1 MISINALTVAFGAD
15 VLFDNIGF
23 NLDDGEK
30 VGLAGK
36 NGAGK
41 STLLKII
48 CGQMAST
55 SGSVDKPKD
64 VTCGYLP
71 QIMSH
76 NKGKT
81 VLEEVMTAFQVRFDL
96 ERELT
101 EATEQLATRTDYESD
116 AYAKLIEKVNALSD
130 RLSVEEAEPP
140 QVSAGKVLRGLGFR
154 DEDFDKN
161 TETFSQGW
169 NMRMEL
175 AKILLARPDVML
187 LDEPTNHLDIESI
200 EWLERFLKNYKGAV
214 VLVSHDK
221 RFLDNI
227 TTRTLEIS
235 LGKLYDYKVPYSKYL
250 VLRQERLQQQ
260 LAAYQNQQRMIE
272 KTEEF
277 IERFRYKAT
286 KANQVQSR
294 IKALDRLDRIEVDE
308 TDLSAI
314 SFKFPPAQRCGD
326 IVYKA
331 VDLTAGY
338 PGKTV
343 FTGADIEIKRG
354 EKVAFVGRNGEGK
367 TTQLRIIEGEL
378 QPVAGESRVGHNVNF
393 GYYAQNQEDILDKTD
408 TVYGTL
414 DRIAVGDIRTKL
426 RDLLAQFLFKGD
438 DIDKRVSV
446 LSGGERARL
455 GMAKLMLGTFNCL
468 LLDEPTNH
476 MDIRSKEMLKK
487 ALKAYDGTLIVVSHD
502 RDFLDGLVDR
512 LFVFR
517 DGKVKEFPG
526 DVNDFLKALDMSSL
540 SELDRKAPVTSAE
553 PEAASAQKEA
563 KSASEGGQKSYLA
576 MKNENREQKKI
587 QNRIAFLEAESDKIS
602 ARMKKIEAVL
612 SAPGEGDDIMELTRE
627 YLELKRDLD
636 TKTQEWERLVESV

>member
-1 MISINALTVAFGAD
+1 MISINALNVTFGAD
-15 VLFDNIGF
+15 VLFDGIGF

-48 CGQMAST
+48 CGQMVPT
-55 SGSVDKPKD
+55 SGSVDKPRD
-64 VTCGYLP
+64 VRCGYLP

-76 NKGKT
+76 NKGRT
-81 VLEEVMTAFQVRFDL
+81 VMEEVMTAFQERFDL
-96 ERELT
+96 EHELNL
-101 EATEQLATRTDYESD
+101 ATQQLASRTDYESD
-116 AYAKLIEKVNALSD
+116 AYAKLIERVNALSD
-130 RLSVEEAEPP
+130 RLSVEETEPP

-154 DEDFDKN
+154 DEDFTKK

-175 AKILLARPDVML
+175 AKILLSRPDVML

-227 TTRTLEIS
+227 TTRTLELS

-250 VLRQERLQQQ
+250 ELRQERLQQQ
-260 LAAYQNQQRMIE
+260 IAAYQNQQRMIE

-308 TDLSAI
+308 TDLSSV

-331 VDLTAGY
+331 SGLTAGY

-343 FTGADIEIKRG
+343 FTNADIEIKRG

-378 QPVAGESRVGHNVNF
+378 QPVAGESRTGHNVCF
-393 GYYAQNQEDILDKTD
+393 GYYAQNQEDILDKND
-408 TVYGTL
+408 TVFGTL
-414 DRIAVGDIRTKL
+414 DRIAVGDIRTRL
-426 RDLLAQFLFKGD
+426 RDLLAQFLFRGD
-438 DIDKRVSV
+438 DIDKKVSV

-540 SELDRKAPVTSAE
+540 SELDRKVP
-553 PEAASAQKEA
+553 AASAQKTKKTA
-563 KSASEGGQKSYLA
+563 TEGGQKSYQA
-576 MKNENREQKKI
+576 MKSENREQKKI
-587 QNRIAFLEAESDKIS
+587 QNRIAFLEQESDKIS

-636 TKTQEWERLVESV
+636 AKTQEWERLVESV

>member
-1 MISINALTVAFGAD
+1 MISINALNVTFGAD
-15 VLFDNIGF
+15 VLFDGIGF

-48 CGQMAST
+48 CGQMVPT
-55 SGSVDKPKD
+55 SGSVDKPRD
-64 VTCGYLP
+64 VRCGYLP

-76 NKGKT
+76 NKGRT
-81 VLEEVMTAFQVRFDL
+81 VMEEVMTAFQERFDL
-96 ERELT
+96 EHELNL
-101 EATEQLATRTDYESD
+101 ATQQLASRTDYESD
-116 AYAKLIEKVNALSD
+116 AYAKLIERVNALSD
-130 RLSVEEAEPP
+130 RLSVEETEPP
-140 QVSAGKVLRGLGFR
+140 QVCAGKVLRGLGFR
-154 DEDFDKN
+154 DEDFTKK

-175 AKILLARPDVML
+175 AKILLSRPDVML

-227 TTRTLEIS
+227 TTRTLELS

-250 VLRQERLQQQ
+250 DLRQERLQQQ
-260 LAAYQNQQRMIE
+260 IAAYQNQQRMIE

-308 TDLSAI
+308 TDLSSV

-331 VDLTAGY
+331 SGLTAGY

-343 FTGADIEIKRG
+343 FTNADIEIKRG

-378 QPVAGESRVGHNVNF
+378 QPVAGESRTGHNVCF
-393 GYYAQNQEDILDKTD
+393 GYYAQNQEDILDKND
-408 TVYGTL
+408 TVFGTL
-414 DRIAVGDIRTKL
+414 DRIAVGDIRTRL
-426 RDLLAQFLFKGD
+426 RDLLAQFLFRGD
-438 DIDKRVSV
+438 DIDKKVSV

-540 SELDRKAPVTSAE
+540 SELDRKVP
-553 PEAASAQKEA
+553 AASAQKTKNTA
-563 KSASEGGQKSYLA
+563 TEGGQKSYQA
-576 MKNENREQKKI
+576 MKSENREQKKI
-587 QNRIAFLEAESDKIS
+587 QNRIAFLEQESDKIS

-636 TKTQEWERLVESV
+636 AKTQEWERLVESV

>member
-1 MISINALTVAFGAD
+1 MISINALNVTFGAD
-15 VLFDNIGF
+15 VLFDGIGF

-48 CGQMAST
+48 CGQMVPT
-55 SGSVDKPKD
+55 SGSVDKPRD
-64 VTCGYLP
+64 VRCGYLP

-76 NKGKT
+76 NKGRT
-81 VLEEVMTAFQVRFDL
+81 VMEEVMTAFQERFDL
-96 ERELT
+96 EHELNL
-101 EATEQLATRTDYESD
+101 ATQQLASRTDYESD
-116 AYAKLIEKVNALSD
+116 AYAKLIERVNALSD
-130 RLSVEEAEPP
+130 RLSVEETEPP

-154 DEDFDKN
+154 DEDFTKK

-175 AKILLARPDVML
+175 AKILLSRPDVML

-200 EWLERFLKNYKGAV
+200 EWLGRFLKNYKGAV

-227 TTRTLEIS
+227 TTRTLELS

-250 VLRQERLQQQ
+250 ELRQERLQQQ
-260 LAAYQNQQRMIE
+260 IAAYQNQQRMIE

-294 IKALDRLDRIEVDE
+294 IKALDRLERIEVDE
-308 TDLSAI
+308 TDLSSV

-331 VDLTAGY
+331 SGLTAGY

-343 FTGADIEIKRG
+343 FTNADIEIKRG

-378 QPVAGESRVGHNVNF
+378 QPVAGESRTGHNVCF
-393 GYYAQNQEDILDKTD
+393 GYYAQNQEDILDKND
-408 TVYGTL
+408 TVFGTL
-414 DRIAVGDIRTKL
+414 DRIAVGDIRTRL
-426 RDLLAQFLFKGD
+426 RDLLAQFLFRGD
-438 DIDKRVSV
+438 DIDKKVSV

-540 SELDRKAPVTSAE
+540 SELDRKVP
-553 PEAASAQKEA
+553 AASAQKTKNTA
-563 KSASEGGQKSYLA
+563 TEGGQKSYQA
-576 MKNENREQKKI
+576 MKSENREQKKI
-587 QNRIAFLEAESDKIS
+587 QNRIAFLEQESDKIS
-602 ARMKKIEAVL
+602 VRMKKIEAVL

-636 TKTQEWERLVESV
+636 AKTQEWERLVESV

>member
-1 MISINALTVAFGAD
+1 MISINALNVTFGAD
-15 VLFDNIGF
+15 VLFDGIGF

-48 CGQMAST
+48 CGQMVPT
-55 SGSVDKPKD
+55 SGSVDKPRD
-64 VTCGYLP
+64 VRCGYLP

-76 NKGKT
+76 NKGRT
-81 VLEEVMTAFQVRFDL
+81 VMEEVMTAFQERFDL
-96 ERELT
+96 EHELNL
-101 EATEQLATRTDYESD
+101 ATQQLASRTDYESD
-116 AYAKLIEKVNALSD
+116 AYAKLIERVNALSD
-130 RLSVEEAEPP
+130 RLSVEETEPP

-154 DEDFDKN
+154 DEDFTKK

-175 AKILLARPDVML
+175 AKILLSRPDVML

-227 TTRTLEIS
+227 TTRTLELS

-250 VLRQERLQQQ
+250 ELRQERLQQQ
-260 LAAYQNQQRMIE
+260 IAAYQNQQRMIE

-308 TDLSAI
+308 TDLSSV

-331 VDLTAGY
+331 SGLTAGY

-343 FTGADIEIKRG
+343 FTNADIEIKRG

-378 QPVAGESRVGHNVNF
+378 QPVAGESRTGHNVCF
-393 GYYAQNQEDILDKTD
+393 GYYAQNQEDILDKND
-408 TVYGTL
+408 TVFGTL
-414 DRIAVGDIRTKL
+414 DRIAVGDIRTRL
-426 RDLLAQFLFKGD
+426 RDLLAQFLFRGD
-438 DIDKRVSV
+438 DIDKKVSV

-540 SELDRKAPVTSAE
+540 SELDRKVP
-553 PEAASAQKEA
+553 AASAQKTKNTA
-563 KSASEGGQKSYLA
+563 TEGGQKSYQA
-576 MKNENREQKKI
+576 MKSENREQKKI
-587 QNRIAFLEAESDKIS
+587 QNRIAFLEQESDKIS

-636 TKTQEWERLVESV
+636 AKTQEWERLVESV

>member
-1 MISINALTVAFGAD
+1 MISINALNVTFGAD
-15 VLFDNIGF
+15 VLFDGIGF

-48 CGQMAST
+48 CGQMVPT
-55 SGSVDKPKD
+55 SGSVDKPRD
-64 VTCGYLP
+64 VRCGYLP

-76 NKGKT
+76 NKGRT
-81 VLEEVMTAFQVRFDL
+81 VMEEVMTAFQERFDL
-96 ERELT
+96 EHELNL
-101 EATEQLATRTDYESD
+101 ATQQLASRTDYESD
-116 AYAKLIEKVNALSD
+116 AYAKLIERVNALSD
-130 RLSVEEAEPP
+130 RLSVEETEPP
-140 QVSAGKVLRGLGFR
+140 QVCAGKVLRGLGFR
-154 DEDFDKN
+154 DEDFTKK

-175 AKILLARPDVML
+175 AKILLSRPDVML

-227 TTRTLEIS
+227 TTRTLELS

-250 VLRQERLQQQ
+250 ELRQERLQQQ
-260 LAAYQNQQRMIE
+260 IAAYQNQQRMIE

-294 IKALDRLDRIEVDE
+294 IKALDRLERIEVDE
-308 TDLSAI
+308 TDLSSV

-331 VDLTAGY
+331 SGLTAGY

-343 FTGADIEIKRG
+343 FTNADIEIKRG

-378 QPVAGESRVGHNVNF
+378 QPVAGESRTGHNVCF
-393 GYYAQNQEDILDKTD
+393 GYYAQNQEDILDKND
-408 TVYGTL
+408 TVFGTL
-414 DRIAVGDIRTKL
+414 DRIAVGDIRTRL
-426 RDLLAQFLFKGD
+426 RDLLAQFLFRGD
-438 DIDKRVSV
+438 DIDKKVSV

-540 SELDRKAPVTSAE
+540 SELDRKVP
-553 PEAASAQKEA
+553 AASAQKTKNTA
-563 KSASEGGQKSYLA
+563 TEGGQKSYQA
-576 MKNENREQKKI
+576 MKSENREQKKI
-587 QNRIAFLEAESDKIS
+587 QNRIAFLEQESDKIS
-602 ARMKKIEAVL
+602 VRMKKIEAVL

-636 TKTQEWERLVESV
+636 AKTQEWERLVESV

>member
-1 MISINALTVAFGAD
+1 MISINALNVTFGAD
-15 VLFDNIGF
+15 VLFDGIGF
-23 NLDDGEK
+23 NLDEGEK

-48 CGQMAST
+48 CGQMVPT
-55 SGSVDKPKD
+55 SGSVDKPRD
-64 VTCGYLP
+64 VRCGYLP

-76 NKGKT
+76 NKGRT
-81 VLEEVMTAFQVRFDL
+81 VMEEVMTAFQERFDL
-96 ERELT
+96 EHELN
-101 EATEQLATRTDYESD
+101 LATQQLTSRTDYESD
-116 AYAKLIEKVNALSD
+116 AYAKLIERVNALSD
-130 RLSVEEAEPP
+130 RLSVEETEPP

-154 DEDFDKN
+154 DEDFTKK

-175 AKILLARPDVML
+175 AKILLSRPDVML

-227 TTRTLEIS
+227 TTRTLELS

-250 VLRQERLQQQ
+250 ELRQERLQQQ
-260 LAAYQNQQRMIE
+260 IAAYQNQQRMIE

-308 TDLSAI
+308 TDLSSV

-331 VDLTAGY
+331 SGLTAGY

-343 FTGADIEIKRG
+343 FTNADIEIKRG

-378 QPVAGESRVGHNVNF
+378 QPVAGESRTGHNVCF
-393 GYYAQNQEDILDKTD
+393 GYYAQNQEDILDKND
-408 TVYGTL
+408 TVFGTL
-414 DRIAVGDIRTKL
+414 DRIAVGDIRTRL
-426 RDLLAQFLFKGD
+426 RDLLAQFLFRGD
-438 DIDKRVSV
+438 DIDKKVSV

-540 SELDRKAPVTSAE
+540 SELDRKVP
-553 PEAASAQKEA
+553 AASAQKTKNTA
-563 KSASEGGQKSYLA
+563 TEGGQKSYQA
-576 MKNENREQKKI
+576 MKSENREQKKI
-587 QNRIAFLEAESDKIS
+587 QNRIAFLEQESDKIS

-636 TKTQEWERLVESV
+636 AKTQEWERLVESV

>member
-1 MISINALTVAFGAD
+1 MISINALNVTFGAD
-15 VLFDNIGF
+15 VLFDGIGF

-48 CGQMAST
+48 CGQMVPT
-55 SGSVDKPKD
+55 SGSVDKPRD
-64 VTCGYLP
+64 VRCGYLP

-76 NKGKT
+76 NKGRT
-81 VLEEVMTAFQVRFDL
+81 VMEEVMTAFQERFDL
-96 ERELT
+96 EHELNL
-101 EATEQLATRTDYESD
+101 ATQQLASRTDYESD
-116 AYAKLIEKVNALSD
+116 AYAKLIERVNALSD
-130 RLSVEEAEPP
+130 RLSVEETEPP

-154 DEDFDKN
+154 DEDFTKK

-175 AKILLARPDVML
+175 AKILLSRPDVML

-227 TTRTLEIS
+227 TTRTLELS

-250 VLRQERLQQQ
+250 ELRQERLQQQ
-260 LAAYQNQQRMIE
+260 IAAYQNQQRMIE

-308 TDLSAI
+308 TDLSSV

-331 VDLTAGY
+331 SGLTAGY

-343 FTGADIEIKRG
+343 FTNADIEIKRG

-378 QPVAGESRVGHNVNF
+378 QPVAGESRTGHNVCF
-393 GYYAQNQEDILDKTD
+393 GYYAQNQEDILDKND
-408 TVYGTL
+408 TVFGTL
-414 DRIAVGDIRTKL
+414 DRIAVGDIRTRL
-426 RDLLAQFLFKGD
+426 RDLLAQFLFRGD
-438 DIDKRVSV
+438 DIDKKVSV

-540 SELDRKAPVTSAE
+540 SELDRKVP
-553 PEAASAQKEA
+553 AASAQKTKNTA
-563 KSASEGGQKSYLA
+563 TEGGQKSYQA
-576 MKNENREQKKI
+576 MKSENREQKKI
-587 QNRIAFLEAESDKIS
+587 QNRIAFLEQESDKIS
-602 ARMKKIEAVL
+602 VRMKKIEAVL
-612 SAPGEGDDIMELTRE
+612 SAPGEGDDIIELTRE

-636 TKTQEWERLVESV
+636 AKTQEWERLVESV

>member
-1 MISINALTVAFGAD
+1 MISINALNVTFGAD
-15 VLFDNIGF
+15 VLFDGIGF

-48 CGQMAST
+48 CGQMVPT
-55 SGSVDKPKD
+55 SGSVDKPRD
-64 VTCGYLP
+64 VRCGYLP
-71 QIMSH
+71 QIMPH
-76 NKGKT
+76 NKGRT
-81 VLEEVMTAFQVRFDL
+81 VMEEVMTAFQERFDL
-96 ERELT
+96 EHELNL
-101 EATEQLATRTDYESD
+101 ATQQLASRTDYESD
-116 AYAKLIEKVNALSD
+116 AYAKLIERVNALSD
-130 RLSVEEAEPP
+130 RLSVEETEPP

-154 DEDFDKN
+154 DEDFTKK

-175 AKILLARPDVML
+175 AKILLSRPDVML

-227 TTRTLEIS
+227 TTRTLELS

-250 VLRQERLQQQ
+250 ELRQERLQQQ
-260 LAAYQNQQRMIE
+260 IAAYQNQQRMIE

-308 TDLSAI
+308 TDLSSV

-331 VDLTAGY
+331 SGLTAGY

-343 FTGADIEIKRG
+343 FTNADIEIKRG

-378 QPVAGESRVGHNVNF
+378 QPVAGESRTGHNVCF
-393 GYYAQNQEDILDKTD
+393 GYYAQNQEDILDKND
-408 TVYGTL
+408 TVFGTL
-414 DRIAVGDIRTKL
+414 DRIAVGDIRTRL
-426 RDLLAQFLFKGD
+426 RDLLAQFLFRGD
-438 DIDKRVSV
+438 DIDKKVSV

-540 SELDRKAPVTSAE
+540 SELDRKVP
-553 PEAASAQKEA
+553 AASAQKTKNTA
-563 KSASEGGQKSYLA
+563 TEGGQKSYQA
-576 MKNENREQKKI
+576 MKSENREQKKI
-587 QNRIAFLEAESDKIS
+587 QNRIAFLEQESDKIS
-602 ARMKKIEAVL
+602 VRMKKIEAVL

-636 TKTQEWERLVESV
+636 AKTQEWERLVESV

>member
-1 MISINALTVAFGAD
+1 MISINALNVTFGAD
-15 VLFDNIGF
+15 VLFDGIGF

-48 CGQMAST
+48 CGQMVPT
-55 SGSVDKPKD
+55 SGSVDKPRD
-64 VTCGYLP
+64 VRCGYLP

-76 NKGKT
+76 NKGRT
-81 VLEEVMTAFQVRFDL
+81 VMEEVMTAFQERFDL
-96 ERELT
+96 EHELNL
-101 EATEQLATRTDYESD
+101 ATQQLASRTDYESD
-116 AYAKLIEKVNALSD
+116 AYAKLIERVNALSD
-130 RLSVEEAEPP
+130 RLSVEETEPP
-140 QVSAGKVLRGLGFR
+140 QVCAGKVLRGLGFR
-154 DEDFDKN
+154 DEDFTKK

-175 AKILLARPDVML
+175 AKILLSRPDVML

-227 TTRTLEIS
+227 TTRTLELS

-250 VLRQERLQQQ
+250 ELRQERLQQQ
-260 LAAYQNQQRMIE
+260 IAAYQNQQRMIE

-294 IKALDRLDRIEVDE
+294 IKALDRLERIEVDE
-308 TDLSAI
+308 TDLSSV

-331 VDLTAGY
+331 SGLTAGY

-343 FTGADIEIKRG
+343 FTNADIEIKRG

-378 QPVAGESRVGHNVNF
+378 QPVAGESRTGHNVCF
-393 GYYAQNQEDILDKTD
+393 GYYAQNQEDILDKND
-408 TVYGTL
+408 TVFGTL
-414 DRIAVGDIRTKL
+414 DRIAVGDIRTRL
-426 RDLLAQFLFKGD
+426 RDLLAQFLFRGD
-438 DIDKRVSV
+438 DIDKKVSV

-540 SELDRKAPVTSAE
+540 SELDRKVP
-553 PEAASAQKEA
+553 AASAQKTKNTA
-563 KSASEGGQKSYLA
+563 TEGGQKSYQA
-576 MKNENREQKKI
+576 MKSENREQKKI
-587 QNRIAFLEAESDKIS
+587 QNRIAFLEQESDKIS
-602 ARMKKIEAVL
+602 VRMKKIEAVL
-612 SAPGEGDDIMELTRE
+612 SAPGEGDDIIELTRE

-636 TKTQEWERLVESV
+636 AKTQEWERLVESV

>member
-1 MISINALTVAFGAD
+1 MISINALNVTFGAD
-15 VLFDNIGF
+15 VLFDGIGF

-48 CGQMAST
+48 CGQMVPT
-55 SGSVDKPKD
+55 SGSVDKPRD
-64 VTCGYLP
+64 VRCGYLP

-76 NKGKT
+76 NKGRT
-81 VLEEVMTAFQVRFDL
+81 VMEEVMTAFQERFDL
-96 ERELT
+96 EHELNL
-101 EATEQLATRTDYESD
+101 ATQQLASRTDYESD
-116 AYAKLIEKVNALSD
+116 AYAKLIERVNALSD
-130 RLSVEEAEPP
+130 RLSVEETEPP

-154 DEDFDKN
+154 DEDFTKK

-175 AKILLARPDVML
+175 AKILLSRPDVML

-227 TTRTLEIS
+227 TTRTLELS

-250 VLRQERLQQQ
+250 ELRQERLQQQ
-260 LAAYQNQQRMIE
+260 IAAYQNQQRMIE

-294 IKALDRLDRIEVDE
+294 IKALDRLERIEVDE
-308 TDLSAI
+308 TDLSSV

-331 VDLTAGY
+331 SGLTAGY

-343 FTGADIEIKRG
+343 FTNADIEIKRG

-378 QPVAGESRVGHNVNF
+378 QPVAGESRTGHNVCF
-393 GYYAQNQEDILDKTD
+393 GYYAQNQEDILDKND
-408 TVYGTL
+408 TVFGTL
-414 DRIAVGDIRTKL
+414 DRIAVGDIRTRL
-426 RDLLAQFLFKGD
+426 RDLLAQFLFRGD
-438 DIDKRVSV
+438 DIDKKVSV

-540 SELDRKAPVTSAE
+540 SELDRKVP
-553 PEAASAQKEA
+553 AASAQKTKNTA
-563 KSASEGGQKSYLA
+563 TEGGQKSYQA
-576 MKNENREQKKI
+576 MKSENREQKKI
-587 QNRIAFLEAESDKIS
+587 QNRIAFLEQESDKIS
-602 ARMKKIEAVL
+602 VRMKKIEAVL

-636 TKTQEWERLVESV
+636 AKTQEWERLVESV